1 MTQQIKL
8 SAALVA
14 ELVDRRQHGRVGP
27 LLTQRPE
34 SLPAAFATQQA
45 VASLLSSPI
54 IGWKCAMP
62 SSERWVLAPLFAAEL
77 QTTRYCQLWPSQND
91 LARVEPELCFV
102 LKQPLPAR
110 VLPYTPQE
118 IDLAIGST
126 HIALELIQSR
136 YATDSGAAFLD
147 QLADGLFNQGLWLG
161 PQINSDEASEF
172 ELRYQIGNVPAGTC
186 ESQADATQNPE
197 HNLGDNAQSANSS
210 RVCLAGKHPN
220 QAPRLPMYWLVNF
233 LSAHQIDLAA
243 GQMII
248 TGSYA
253 GVLEFPLETPVQL
266 QFGSLGHIELVF
278 SGRSAPTTTMPL

>member
-27 LLTQRPE
+27 LLSQRPD

-54 IGWKCAMP
+54 IGWKCGMP
-62 SSERWVLAPLFAAEL
+62 SSDRWVLAPLFQTEL
-77 QTTRYCQLWPSQND
+77 QTASTCQLWPSNNG

-110 VLPYTPQE
+110 VLPYSAHE
-118 IDLAIGST
+118 IDAAIGST
-126 HIALELIQSR
+126 HLALELIQSR
-136 YATDSGAAFLD
+136 YATDSGALFLD

-161 PQINSDEASEF
+161 PKIHEKEPSEF
-172 ELRYQIGNVPAGTC
+172 ELSYQIDVPQAKAPC
-186 ESQADATQNPE
+186 VNDQQVESLGRDDAATAERSN
-197 HNLGDNAQSANSS
+197 
-210 RVCLAGKHPN
+210 RVTLAGKHPN
-220 QAPRLPMYWLVNF
+220 QAPRLPIYWLVNF
-233 LSAHQIDLAA
+233 LSAHQIDLRA

-253 GVLEFPLETPVQL
+253 GVLEFPFDTPIQL
-266 QFGSLGHIELVF
+266 QFGSLGCIELVF
-278 SGRSAPTTTMPL
+278 GSRATTSATT

>member
-27 LLTQRPE
+27 LLTQRPD

-45 VASLLSSPI
+45 VASLSSSPI
-54 IGWKCAMP
+54 IGWKCGMP
-62 SSERWVLAPLFAAEL
+62 SSERWVLAPLFDAEL
-77 QTTRYCQLWPSQND
+77 QTTTHCQLWPSHNG

-110 VLPYTPQE
+110 VLPYSPQE
-118 IDLAIGST
+118 IDLAIGAT

-136 YATDSGAAFLD
+136 YALDSGAVFLD

-161 PQINSDEASEF
+161 PKIKGEETSEF
-172 ELRYQIGNVPAGTC
+172 ELRYHVGTAQMSTSTAI
-186 ESQADATQNPE
+186 EGDANTRPI
-197 HNLGDNAQSANSS
+197 ANSAANDPS
-210 RVCLAGKHPN
+210 KMVCLTGKHPN
-220 QAPRLPMYWLVNF
+220 QAPRLPLYWLVNF
-233 LSAHQIDLAA
+233 LSAHQIDLTA

-253 GVLEFPLETPVQL
+253 GVLEFPFDSPVQL
-266 QFGSLGHIELVF
+266 HFGNLGEIELVF
-278 SGRSAPTTTMPL
+278 AARSSTTAST